1 MKKGL
6 KRLVALTIAGLITS
20 ISLIQIPANANT
32 SKPILSL
39 EKAIDSAIDN
49 SYQIVLN
56 EEKQDML
63 EEKDDFYQDVDM
75 DDDGYND
82 IQMSQNEQKRKF
94 LEDQISVDVTSKYNS
109 MVILEKELENIVIDI
124 EIKTKEYENMELKKK
139 IGLVSTI
146 EMQNAKAE
154 LEKLKAEK
162 KSKEQELKNSKKV
175 FEIITDI
182 DVEDYDLEDNVKFK
196 PLKLDESLD
205 SYLDDRIDTYFRYN
219 KKLADWVEDNYSSTA
234 ESKPVAPDSNNNKY
248 NEKDE
253 EGNPKYNFESDLNKW
268 RVDYQNWI
276 SVSLKDIESE
286 YNANT
291 AVDSVND
298 GKRTMKQTLL
308 TTYTKLV
315 TLEGNITSMKAQ
327 LDVLYNKTKITK
339 LQYDLGLAT
348 KQEYYKQLLTT
359 EQLEVSY
366 NSLIN
371 SYNDLKEKIDK
382 PWTLSSGM

>member
-1 MKKGL
+1 MKKSL
-6 KRLVALTIAGLITS
+6 KRIVALTIAGLITS
-20 ISLIQIPANANT
+20 ASLIQIPANANT

-39 EKAIDSAIDN
+39 EKAIESAIDN

-109 MVILEKELENIVIDI
+109 MVILEQELENIEIDI

-139 IGLVSTI
+139 IGLVTTI
-146 EMQNAKAE
+146 EIQNAKAE
-154 LEKLKAEK
+154 LEKLKADK

-175 FEIITDI
+175 FEIITDV

-234 ESKPVAPDSNNNKY
+234 GSKPTPP
-248 NEKDE
+248 NENDYKDE
-253 EGNPKYNFESDLNKW
+253 EGNTKPEYKDALNNW
-268 RVDYQNWI
+268 STNYYNWI

-327 LDVLYNKTKITK
+327 LDVLYNKTKIIK
-339 LQYDLGLAT
+339 LQYDIGLAT
-348 KQEYYKQLLTT
+348 KQDYYKQLLAT

-366 NSLIN
+366 SSLIN

-382 PWTLSSGM
+382 PWALSSGM

>member
-1 MKKGL
+1 MKNGL

-39 EKAIDSAIDN
+39 EKAIESAIDN

-154 LEKLKAEK
+154 LGKLKAEK

-234 ESKPVAPDSNNNKY
+234 GSKPVAPDSNNNKY

>member
-1 MKKGL
+1 MKKSL
-6 KRLVALTIAGLITS
+6 KRIVALTIAGLITS
-20 ISLIQIPANANT
+20 ASLIQIPANANT

-39 EKAIDSAIDN
+39 EKAIESAIDN

-63 EEKDDFYQDVDM
+63 EEKDDFYQDIDM

-109 MVILEKELENIVIDI
+109 MVILEQELENIEIDI

-139 IGLVSTI
+139 IGLVTTI
-146 EMQNAKAE
+146 EIQNAKAE
-154 LEKLKAEK
+154 LEKLKADK
-162 KSKEQELKNSKKV
+162 KSKEQELENSKKV
-175 FEIITDI
+175 FEIITDV

-234 ESKPVAPDSNNNKY
+234 GSKPTPP
-248 NEKDE
+248 NENDYKDE
-253 EGNPKYNFESDLNKW
+253 EGNTKPEYKDALNNW
-268 RVDYQNWI
+268 STNYYNWI

-327 LDVLYNKTKITK
+327 LDVLYNKTKIIK
-339 LQYDLGLAT
+339 LQYDIGLAT
-348 KQEYYKQLLTT
+348 KQDYYKQLLAT

-366 NSLIN
+366 SSLIN

-382 PWTLSSGM
+382 PWALSSGM

>member
-1 MKKGL
+1 MKKSL
-6 KRLVALTIAGLITS
+6 KRIVALTIAGLITS
-20 ISLIQIPANANT
+20 ASLIQIPANANT

-39 EKAIDSAIDN
+39 EKAIESAIDN

-109 MVILEKELENIVIDI
+109 MVILEQELENIEIDI
-124 EIKTKEYENMELKKK
+124 EIKIKEYENMELKKK

-146 EMQNAKAE
+146 EIQNVKAE
-154 LEKLKAEK
+154 LEKLKADK
-162 KSKEQELKNSKKV
+162 KSKEQELENSKKV
-175 FEIITDI
+175 FEIITDV

-234 ESKPVAPDSNNNKY
+234 GSKPTPP
-248 NEKDE
+248 NENDYKDE
-253 EGNPKYNFESDLNKW
+253 EGNTKPEYKDALNNW
-268 RVDYQNWI
+268 STNYYNWI

-327 LDVLYNKTKITK
+327 LDVLYNKTKIIK
-339 LQYDLGLAT
+339 LQYDIGLAT
-348 KQEYYKQLLTT
+348 KQDYYKQLLAT

-366 NSLIN
+366 SSLIN

-382 PWTLSSGM
+382 PWALSSGM

>member
-1 MKKGL
+1 MKKSL
-6 KRLVALTIAGLITS
+6 KRIVALMIAGLITS
-20 ISLIQIPANANT
+20 ASLIQIPANANT

-39 EKAIDSAIDN
+39 EKAIESAIDN

-109 MVILEKELENIVIDI
+109 MVILEQELENLEIDI

-139 IGLVSTI
+139 IGLVTTI
-146 EMQNAKAE
+146 EIQNAKAE
-154 LEKLKAEK
+154 LEKLKADK
-162 KSKEQELKNSKKV
+162 KSKEQELENSKKV
-175 FEIITDI
+175 FEIITDV

-234 ESKPVAPDSNNNKY
+234 GSKPTPP
-248 NEKDE
+248 NENDYKDE
-253 EGNPKYNFESDLNKW
+253 EGNTKPEYKDALNNW
-268 RVDYQNWI
+268 STNYYNWI

-327 LDVLYNKTKITK
+327 LDVLYNKTKIIK
-339 LQYDLGLAT
+339 LQYDIGLDT
-348 KQEYYKQLLTT
+348 KQDYYKQLLAT

-366 NSLIN
+366 SSLIN

-382 PWTLSSGM
+382 PWALSSGM

>member
-1 MKKGL
+1 MKKSL
-6 KRLVALTIAGLITS
+6 KRIVALTIAGLITS
-20 ISLIQIPANANT
+20 ASLIQIPANANT

-39 EKAIDSAIDN
+39 EKAIESAIDN

-109 MVILEKELENIVIDI
+109 MVILEQELENIEIDI

-146 EMQNAKAE
+146 EIQNAKAE
-154 LEKLKAEK
+154 LEKLKADK
-162 KSKEQELKNSKKV
+162 KSKEQELKNSKRV
-175 FEIITDI
+175 FETITDV
-182 DVEDYDLEDNVKFK
+182 DVEDYDLEDNIKFK

-234 ESKPVAPDSNNNKY
+234 GSKPTPP
-248 NEKDE
+248 NENDYKDE
-253 EGNPKYNFESDLNKW
+253 EGNTKPEYKDALNNW
-268 RVDYQNWI
+268 STNYYNWI

-327 LDVLYNKTKITK
+327 LDVLYNKTKIIK
-339 LQYDLGLAT
+339 LQYDIGLAT
-348 KQEYYKQLLTT
+348 KQDYYKQLLAT
-359 EQLEVSY
+359 EQLEINYS
-366 NSLIN
+366 SLIN

-382 PWTLSSGM
+382 PWALSSGM

>member
-1 MKKGL
+1 MKKSL
-6 KRLVALTIAGLITS
+6 KRIVALTIAGLITS
-20 ISLIQIPANANT
+20 ASLIQIPANANT

-39 EKAIDSAIDN
+39 EKAIESAIDN

-94 LEDQISVDVTSKYNS
+94 LEDQISIDVTSKYNS
-109 MVILEKELENIVIDI
+109 MVILEQELENIEIDI

-139 IGLVSTI
+139 IGLVTTI
-146 EMQNAKAE
+146 EIQNAKAE
-154 LEKLKAEK
+154 LEKLKADK

-175 FEIITDI
+175 FDLITDV

-219 KKLADWVEDNYSSTA
+219 KKLADWVEDNYSSA
-234 ESKPVAPDSNNNKY
+234 AGSKPTPP
-248 NEKDE
+248 NENDYKDE
-253 EGNPKYNFESDLNKW
+253 EGNTKPEYKDALNNW
-268 RVDYQNWI
+268 STNYYNWI

-327 LDVLYNKTKITK
+327 LDVLYNKTKIIK
-339 LQYDLGLAT
+339 LQYDIGLAT
-348 KQEYYKQLLTT
+348 KQDYYKQLLAT

-366 NSLIN
+366 SSLIN

-382 PWTLSSGM
+382 PWALSSGM

>member
-39 EKAIDSAIDN
+39 EKAIESAIDN

>member
-1 MKKGL
+1 MKKSL
-6 KRLVALTIAGLITS
+6 KRIVALTIAGLITS
-20 ISLIQIPANANT
+20 ASLIQIPANANT

-39 EKAIDSAIDN
+39 EKAIESAIDN

-109 MVILEKELENIVIDI
+109 MVILEQELENIEIDI

-146 EMQNAKAE
+146 EIQNAKAE
-154 LEKLKAEK
+154 LGKLKADK
-162 KSKEQELKNSKKV
+162 KSKEQELKNSKRV
-175 FEIITDI
+175 FEIITDV
-182 DVEDYDLEDNVKFK
+182 DVEDYDLEDNIKFK

-234 ESKPVAPDSNNNKY
+234 GSKPTPP
-248 NEKDE
+248 NENDYKDE
-253 EGNPKYNFESDLNKW
+253 EGNTKPEYKDALNNW
-268 RVDYQNWI
+268 STNYYNWI

-327 LDVLYNKTKITK
+327 LDVLYNKTKIIK
-339 LQYDLGLAT
+339 LQYDIGLAT
-348 KQEYYKQLLTT
+348 KQDYYKQLLAT
-359 EQLEVSY
+359 EQLEINYS
-366 NSLIN
+366 SLIN

-382 PWTLSSGM
+382 PWALSSGM

>member
-82 IQMSQNEQKRKF
+82 MQMSQNEQKRKF

-154 LEKLKAEK
+154 LEKLKVEK

-175 FEIITDI
+175 FKIITDI

-219 KKLADWVEDNYSSTA
+219 KKLADWVEDNYSNTA
-234 ESKPVAPDSNNNKY
+234 GSKPIAPDSNNDKY

-253 EGNPKYNFESDLNKW
+253 EGNPKYNFDSDLNKW
-268 RVDYQNWI
+268 KIDYQNWI
-276 SVSLKDIESE
+276 SASLKDIESE

>member
-1 MKKGL
+1 MKKSL
-6 KRLVALTIAGLITS
+6 KRIVALTIAGLITS
-20 ISLIQIPANANT
+20 ASLIQIPANANT

-39 EKAIDSAIDN
+39 EKAIESAIDN

-109 MVILEKELENIVIDI
+109 MVILEQELENIEIDI

-139 IGLVSTI
+139 IGLVTTI
-146 EMQNAKAE
+146 EIQNAKAE
-154 LEKLKAEK
+154 LEKLKADK
-162 KSKEQELKNSKKV
+162 KSKEQELENSKKV
-175 FEIITDI
+175 FEIITDV

-234 ESKPVAPDSNNNKY
+234 GSKPIAPDSNNDKY

-253 EGNPKYNFESDLNKW
+253 KGNPKYNFDSDLNKW

-276 SVSLKDIESE
+276 VASLKDIESE

-327 LDVLYNKTKITK
+327 LDVLYNKTKIIK
-339 LQYDLGLAT
+339 LQYDIGLAT
-348 KQEYYKQLLTT
+348 KQDYYKQLLAT
-359 EQLEVSY
+359 EQLEISY
-366 NSLIN
+366 SSLIN

-382 PWTLSSGM
+382 PWALSSGM

>member
-1 MKKGL
+1 MKKSL
-6 KRLVALTIAGLITS
+6 KRIVALTIAGLITS
-20 ISLIQIPANANT
+20 ASLIQIPANANT

-39 EKAIDSAIDN
+39 EKAIESAIDN

-109 MVILEKELENIVIDI
+109 MVILEQELENLEIDI

-139 IGLVSTI
+139 IGLVTTI
-146 EMQNAKAE
+146 EIQNAKAE
-154 LEKLKAEK
+154 LEKLKADK
-162 KSKEQELKNSKKV
+162 KSKEQELENSKKV

-234 ESKPVAPDSNNNKY
+234 GSKPTPP
-248 NEKDE
+248 NENDYKDE
-253 EGNPKYNFESDLNKW
+253 EGNTKPEYKDALNNW
-268 RVDYQNWI
+268 STNYYNWI

-327 LDVLYNKTKITK
+327 LDVLYNKTKIIK
-339 LQYDLGLAT
+339 LQYDIGLAT
-348 KQEYYKQLLTT
+348 KQDYYKQLLAT

-366 NSLIN
+366 SSLIN

-382 PWTLSSGM
+382 PWALSSGM

>member
-1 MKKGL
+1 MKKSL
-6 KRLVALTIAGLITS
+6 KRIVALTIAGLITS
-20 ISLIQIPANANT
+20 ASLIQIPANANT

-39 EKAIDSAIDN
+39 EKAIESAIDN

-109 MVILEKELENIVIDI
+109 MVILEQELENLEIDI

-139 IGLVSTI
+139 IGLVTTI
-146 EMQNAKAE
+146 EIQNAKAE
-154 LEKLKAEK
+154 LEKLKADK

-175 FEIITDI
+175 FEIIMDV

-234 ESKPVAPDSNNNKY
+234 GSKPTPP
-248 NEKDE
+248 NENDYKDE
-253 EGNPKYNFESDLNKW
+253 EGNTKPEYKDALNNW
-268 RVDYQNWI
+268 STNYYNWI

-327 LDVLYNKTKITK
+327 LDVLYNKTKIIK
-339 LQYDLGLAT
+339 LQYDIGLAT
-348 KQEYYKQLLTT
+348 KQDYYKQLLAT

-366 NSLIN
+366 SSLIN

-382 PWTLSSGM
+382 PWALSSGM

>member
-234 ESKPVAPDSNNNKY
+234 GSKPTPP
-248 NEKDE
+248 NENDYKDE
-253 EGNPKYNFESDLNKW
+253 EGNTKPEYKDALNNW
-268 RVDYQNWI
+268 STNYYNWI

>member
-1 MKKGL
+1 MKKSL
-6 KRLVALTIAGLITS
+6 KRIVALTIAGLITS
-20 ISLIQIPANANT
+20 ASLIQIPANANT

-39 EKAIDSAIDN
+39 EKAIESAIDN

-109 MVILEKELENIVIDI
+109 MVILEQELENLEIDI

-139 IGLVSTI
+139 IGLVTTI
-146 EMQNAKAE
+146 EIQNAKAE
-154 LEKLKAEK
+154 LEKLKADK
-162 KSKEQELKNSKKV
+162 KSKEQELENSKKV
-175 FEIITDI
+175 FEIITDV

-234 ESKPVAPDSNNNKY
+234 GSKPTPP
-248 NEKDE
+248 NENDYKDE
-253 EGNPKYNFESDLNKW
+253 EGNTKPEYKDALNNW
-268 RVDYQNWI
+268 STNYYNWI

-327 LDVLYNKTKITK
+327 LDVLYNKTKIIK
-339 LQYDLGLAT
+339 LQYDIGLAT
-348 KQEYYKQLLTT
+348 KQDYYKQLLAT

-366 NSLIN
+366 SSLIN

-382 PWTLSSGM
+382 PWALSSGM

>member
-1 MKKGL
+1 MKKSL
-6 KRLVALTIAGLITS
+6 KRIVALTIAGLITS
-20 ISLIQIPANANT
+20 ASLIQIPANANT

-39 EKAIDSAIDN
+39 EKAIESAIDN

-109 MVILEKELENIVIDI
+109 MVILEQELENIEIDI

-146 EMQNAKAE
+146 EIQNAKAE
-154 LEKLKAEK
+154 LEKLKTDK

-175 FEIITDI
+175 FEIITDV

-234 ESKPVAPDSNNNKY
+234 GSKPTPP
-248 NEKDE
+248 NENDYKDE
-253 EGNPKYNFESDLNKW
+253 EGNTKPEYKDALNNW
-268 RVDYQNWI
+268 STNYYNWI

-327 LDVLYNKTKITK
+327 LDVLYNKTKIIK
-339 LQYDLGLAT
+339 LQYDIGLAT
-348 KQEYYKQLLTT
+348 KQDYYKQLLAT

-366 NSLIN
+366 SSLIN

-382 PWTLSSGM
+382 PWALSSGM

>member
-1 MKKGL
+1 MKKSL
-6 KRLVALTIAGLITS
+6 KRIVALTIAGLITS
-20 ISLIQIPANANT
+20 ASLIQIPANANT

-39 EKAIDSAIDN
+39 EKAIESAIDN

-109 MVILEKELENIVIDI
+109 MVILEQELENIEIDI

-146 EMQNAKAE
+146 EIQNAKAE
-154 LEKLKAEK
+154 LEKLKADK
-162 KSKEQELKNSKKV
+162 KSKEQELKNSKRV
-175 FEIITDI
+175 FEIITDV
-182 DVEDYDLEDNVKFK
+182 DVEDYDLEDNIKFK

-234 ESKPVAPDSNNNKY
+234 GSKPTPP
-248 NEKDE
+248 NENDYKDE
-253 EGNPKYNFESDLNKW
+253 EGNTKPEYKDALNNW
-268 RVDYQNWI
+268 STNYYNWI

-327 LDVLYNKTKITK
+327 LDVLYNKTKIIK
-339 LQYDLGLAT
+339 LQYDIGLAT
-348 KQEYYKQLLTT
+348 KQDYYKQLLAT
-359 EQLEVSY
+359 EQLEINYS
-366 NSLIN
+366 SLIN

-382 PWTLSSGM
+382 PWALSSGM

>member
-1 MKKGL
+1 MKKSL
-6 KRLVALTIAGLITS
+6 KRIVALTIAGLITS
-20 ISLIQIPANANT
+20 ASLIQIPANANT

-39 EKAIDSAIDN
+39 EKAIESAIDN

-94 LEDQISVDVTSKYNS
+94 LEDQISVDVTSKYHS
-109 MVILEKELENIVIDI
+109 MVILEQELENIEIDI

-139 IGLVSTI
+139 IGLVTTI
-146 EMQNAKAE
+146 EIQNAKAE
-154 LEKLKAEK
+154 LEKLKADK

-175 FEIITDI
+175 FEIITDV

-234 ESKPVAPDSNNNKY
+234 GSKPTPP
-248 NEKDE
+248 NENDYKDE
-253 EGNPKYNFESDLNKW
+253 EGNTKPEYKDALNNW
-268 RVDYQNWI
+268 STNYYNWI

-327 LDVLYNKTKITK
+327 LDVLYNKTKIIK
-339 LQYDLGLAT
+339 LQYDIGLAT
-348 KQEYYKQLLTT
+348 KQDYYKQLLAT

-366 NSLIN
+366 SSLIN

-382 PWTLSSGM
+382 PWALSSGM

>member
-1 MKKGL
+1 MKKSL
-6 KRLVALTIAGLITS
+6 KRIVALTIAGLITS
-20 ISLIQIPANANT
+20 ASLIQIPANANT

-39 EKAIDSAIDN
+39 EKAIESAIDN

-109 MVILEKELENIVIDI
+109 MVILEQELENLEIDI

-139 IGLVSTI
+139 IGLVTTI
-146 EMQNAKAE
+146 EIQNAKAE
-154 LEKLKAEK
+154 LEKLKADK
-162 KSKEQELKNSKKV
+162 KSKEQELENSKKV
-175 FEIITDI
+175 FEIITDV

-234 ESKPVAPDSNNNKY
+234 GSKPTPP
-248 NEKDE
+248 NENDYKDE
-253 EGNPKYNFESDLNKW
+253 EGNTKPEYKDALNNW
-268 RVDYQNWI
+268 STNYYNWI

-286 YNANT
+286 YNVNT

-327 LDVLYNKTKITK
+327 LDVLYNKTKIIK
-339 LQYDLGLAT
+339 LQYDIGLAT
-348 KQEYYKQLLTT
+348 KQDYYKQLLAT

-366 NSLIN
+366 SSLIN

-382 PWTLSSGM
+382 PWALSSGM

>member
-175 FEIITDI
+175 FKIITDI

-205 SYLDDRIDTYFRYN
+205 SYLDNRIDTYFRYN
-219 KKLADWVEDNYSSTA
+219 KKLANWVEDNYSSTA
-234 ESKPVAPDSNNNKY
+234 GSKPTPP
-248 NEKDE
+248 NENDYKDE
-253 EGNPKYNFESDLNKW
+253 EGNTKPEYKDALNNW
-268 RVDYQNWI
+268 STNYYNWI

-371 SYNDLKEKIDK
+371 SYNDLKEKIEK

>member
-1 MKKGL
+1 MKKSL
-6 KRLVALTIAGLITS
+6 KRIVALTIAGLITS
-20 ISLIQIPANANT
+20 ASLIQIPANANT

-39 EKAIDSAIDN
+39 EKAIESAIDN

-109 MVILEKELENIVIDI
+109 MVILEQELENLEIDI

-139 IGLVSTI
+139 IGLVTTI
-146 EMQNAKAE
+146 EIQNAKAE
-154 LEKLKAEK
+154 LEKLKADK

-175 FEIITDI
+175 FEIITDV
-182 DVEDYDLEDNVKFK
+182 DVEDYDLEYNVKFK

-234 ESKPVAPDSNNNKY
+234 GSKPTPP
-248 NEKDE
+248 NENDYKDE
-253 EGNPKYNFESDLNKW
+253 EGNTKPEYKDALNNW
-268 RVDYQNWI
+268 STNYYNWI

-327 LDVLYNKTKITK
+327 LDVLYNKTKIIK
-339 LQYDLGLAT
+339 LQYDIGLAT
-348 KQEYYKQLLTT
+348 KQDYYKQLLAT

-366 NSLIN
+366 SSLIN

-382 PWTLSSGM
+382 PWALSSGM

>member
-1 MKKGL
+1 MKNGL
-6 KRLVALTIAGLITS
+6 RRLVALTIAGLITS
-20 ISLIQIPANANT
+20 VSLIQIPVNANT

-39 EKAIDSAIDN
+39 EKAIDFAIDN

-139 IGLVSTI
+139 VGLVSTI

-154 LEKLKAEK
+154 LEKFKAEK

-234 ESKPVAPDSNNNKY
+234 GSKPTPP
-248 NEKDE
+248 NENDYKDE
-253 EGNPKYNFESDLNKW
+253 EGNTKPEYKDALNNW
-268 RVDYQNWI
+268 STNYYNWI

-298 GKRTMKQTLL
+298 GKRTMKQTLI

>member
-1 MKKGL
+1 MKKSL
-6 KRLVALTIAGLITS
+6 KRIVALTIAGLITS
-20 ISLIQIPANANT
+20 ASLIQIPANANT

-39 EKAIDSAIDN
+39 EKAIESAIDN

-109 MVILEKELENIVIDI
+109 MVILEQELENLEIDI

-139 IGLVSTI
+139 IGLVTTI
-146 EMQNAKAE
+146 EIQNAKAE
-154 LEKLKAEK
+154 LEKLKADK

-175 FEIITDI
+175 FEIITDV

-234 ESKPVAPDSNNNKY
+234 GSKPTPP
-248 NEKDE
+248 NENDYKDE
-253 EGNPKYNFESDLNKW
+253 EGNTKPEYKDALNNW
-268 RVDYQNWI
+268 STNYYNWI

-327 LDVLYNKTKITK
+327 LDVLYNKTKIIK
-339 LQYDLGLAT
+339 LQYDIGLAT
-348 KQEYYKQLLTT
+348 KQDYYKQLLAT

-366 NSLIN
+366 SSLIN

-382 PWTLSSGM
+382 PWALSSGM

>member
-1 MKKGL
+1 MKNGL

-39 EKAIDSAIDN
+39 EKAIESAIDN

-146 EMQNAKAE
+146 DMQNAKAE

-219 KKLADWVEDNYSSTA
+219 KKLADWVEDNYSNTA
-234 ESKPVAPDSNNNKY
+234 GSKPIAPDSNNDKY

-253 EGNPKYNFESDLNKW
+253 EGNPKYNFDSDLNKW
-268 RVDYQNWI
+268 RIDYQNWI
-276 SVSLKDIESE
+276 SASLKDIESE

-371 SYNDLKEKIDK
+371 SYNDLKEKMDK

>member
-1 MKKGL
+1 MKKSL
-6 KRLVALTIAGLITS
+6 KRIVALTIAGLITS
-20 ISLIQIPANANT
+20 ASLIQIPANANT

-39 EKAIDSAIDN
+39 EKAIESAIDN

-109 MVILEKELENIVIDI
+109 MVILEQELENIEIDI

-146 EMQNAKAE
+146 EIQNAKAE
-154 LEKLKAEK
+154 LGKLKADK
-162 KSKEQELKNSKKV
+162 KSKEQELKNSKRV
-175 FEIITDI
+175 FEIITDV
-182 DVEDYDLEDNVKFK
+182 DVEDYDLEDNIKFK

-234 ESKPVAPDSNNNKY
+234 GSKPTPP
-248 NEKDE
+248 NENDYKDE
-253 EGNPKYNFESDLNKW
+253 EGNTKPEYKDALNNW
-268 RVDYQNWI
+268 STNYYNWI

-315 TLEGNITSMKAQ
+315 ILEGNITSMKAQ
-327 LDVLYNKTKITK
+327 LDVLYNKTKIIK
-339 LQYDLGLAT
+339 LQYDIGLAT
-348 KQEYYKQLLTT
+348 KQDYYKQLLAT
-359 EQLEVSY
+359 EQLEINYS
-366 NSLIN
+366 SLIN

-382 PWTLSSGM
+382 PWALSSGM

>member
-1 MKKGL
+1 MKKSL
-6 KRLVALTIAGLITS
+6 KRIVALTIAGLITS
-20 ISLIQIPANANT
+20 ASLIQIPANANT

-39 EKAIDSAIDN
+39 EKAIESAIDN

-94 LEDQISVDVTSKYNS
+94 LEDQISIDVTSKYNS
-109 MVILEKELENIVIDI
+109 MVILEQELENIEIDI

-139 IGLVSTI
+139 IGLVTTI
-146 EMQNAKAE
+146 EIQNAKAE
-154 LEKLKAEK
+154 LEKLKADK

-175 FEIITDI
+175 FEIITDV

-219 KKLADWVEDNYSSTA
+219 KKLADWVEDNYSSA
-234 ESKPVAPDSNNNKY
+234 AGSKPTPP
-248 NEKDE
+248 NENDYKDE
-253 EGNPKYNFESDLNKW
+253 EGNTKPEYKDALNNW
-268 RVDYQNWI
+268 STNYYNWI

-298 GKRTMKQTLL
+298 GKRTMKQTLI

-327 LDVLYNKTKITK
+327 LDVLYNKTKIIK
-339 LQYDLGLAT
+339 LQYDIGLAT
-348 KQEYYKQLLTT
+348 KQDYYKQLLAT

-366 NSLIN
+366 SSLIN

-382 PWTLSSGM
+382 PWALSSGM

>member
-1 MKKGL
+1 MKNGL

-39 EKAIDSAIDN
+39 EKAIESAIDN

-146 EMQNAKAE
+146 DMQNAKAE

-219 KKLADWVEDNYSSTA
+219 KKLADWVEDNYSNTA
-234 ESKPVAPDSNNNKY
+234 GSKPIAPDSNNDKY

-253 EGNPKYNFESDLNKW
+253 EGNPKYNFDSDLNKW

-276 SVSLKDIESE
+276 SASLKDIESE

-291 AVDSVND
+291 AVDSIND

-308 TTYTKLV
+308 NTYTKLV

-359 EQLEVSY
+359 EQLEVNY

>member
-154 LEKLKAEK
+154 LEKLKTEK

-234 ESKPVAPDSNNNKY
+234 GSKPTPP
-248 NEKDE
+248 NENDYKDE
-253 EGNPKYNFESDLNKW
+253 EGNTKPEYKDALNNW
-268 RVDYQNWI
+268 STNYYNWI

>member
-82 IQMSQNEQKRKF
+82 MQMSQNEQKRKF

-234 ESKPVAPDSNNNKY
+234 GSKPTPP
-248 NEKDE
+248 NENDYKDE
-253 EGNPKYNFESDLNKW
+253 EGNTKPEYKDALNNW
-268 RVDYQNWI
+268 STNYYNWI

-348 KQEYYKQLLTT
+348 KQEYYKQLLTS

>member
-1 MKKGL
+1 MKKSL
-6 KRLVALTIAGLITS
+6 KRIVALTIAGLITS
-20 ISLIQIPANANT
+20 ASLIQIPANANT

-39 EKAIDSAIDN
+39 EKAIESAIDN

-109 MVILEKELENIVIDI
+109 MVILEQELENLEIDI

-139 IGLVSTI
+139 IGLVTTI
-146 EMQNAKAE
+146 EIQNAKAE
-154 LEKLKAEK
+154 LEKLKADK
-162 KSKEQELKNSKKV
+162 KSKEQELENSKKV
-175 FEIITDI
+175 FEIITDV
-182 DVEDYDLEDNVKFK
+182 DVEDYDLENNVKFK

-234 ESKPVAPDSNNNKY
+234 GSKPTPP
-248 NEKDE
+248 NENDYKDE
-253 EGNPKYNFESDLNKW
+253 EGNTKPEYKDALNNW
-268 RVDYQNWI
+268 STNYYNWI

-327 LDVLYNKTKITK
+327 LDVLYNKTKIIK
-339 LQYDLGLAT
+339 LQYDIGLAT
-348 KQEYYKQLLTT
+348 KQDYYKQLLAT

-366 NSLIN
+366 SSLIN

-382 PWTLSSGM
+382 PWALSSGM

>member
-1 MKKGL
+1 MKKSL
-6 KRLVALTIAGLITS
+6 KRIVALTIAGLITS
-20 ISLIQIPANANT
+20 ASLIQIPANANT

-39 EKAIDSAIDN
+39 EKAIESAIDN

-94 LEDQISVDVTSKYNS
+94 LEDQISIDVTSKYNS
-109 MVILEKELENIVIDI
+109 MVILEQELENIEIDI

-139 IGLVSTI
+139 IGLVTTI
-146 EMQNAKAE
+146 EIQNAKAE
-154 LEKLKAEK
+154 LEKLKADK

-175 FEIITDI
+175 FEIITDV

-219 KKLADWVEDNYSSTA
+219 KKLADWVEDNYSSA
-234 ESKPVAPDSNNNKY
+234 AGSKPTPP
-248 NEKDE
+248 NENDYKDE
-253 EGNPKYNFESDLNKW
+253 EGNTKPEYKDALNNW
-268 RVDYQNWI
+268 STNYYNWI

-327 LDVLYNKTKITK
+327 LDVLYNKTKIIK
-339 LQYDLGLAT
+339 LQYDIGLAT
-348 KQEYYKQLLTT
+348 KQDYYKQLLAT

-366 NSLIN
+366 SSLIN

-382 PWTLSSGM
+382 PWALSSGM

>member
-175 FEIITDI
+175 FKIITDI

-205 SYLDDRIDTYFRYN
+205 SYLDNRIDTYFRYN

-234 ESKPVAPDSNNNKY
+234 GSKPTPP
-248 NEKDE
+248 NENDYKDE
-253 EGNPKYNFESDLNKW
+253 EGNTKPEYKDALNNW
-268 RVDYQNWI
+268 STNYYNWI

-371 SYNDLKEKIDK
+371 SYNDLKEKIEK

>member
-234 ESKPVAPDSNNNKY
+234 GSKPTPP
-248 NEKDE
+248 NENDYKDE
-253 EGNPKYNFESDLNKW
+253 EGNTKPEYKDALNNW
-268 RVDYQNWI
+268 STNYYNWI

-348 KQEYYKQLLTT
+348 KQEYYKQLVTT

>member
-1 MKKGL
+1 MKKSL
-6 KRLVALTIAGLITS
+6 KRIVALTIAGLITS
-20 ISLIQIPANANT
+20 ASLIQIPANANT

-39 EKAIDSAIDN
+39 EKAIESAIDN

-109 MVILEKELENIVIDI
+109 MVILEQELENLEIDI

-139 IGLVSTI
+139 IGLVTTI
-146 EMQNAKAE
+146 EIQNAKAE
-154 LEKLKAEK
+154 LEKLKADK

-175 FEIITDI
+175 FEIITDV

-234 ESKPVAPDSNNNKY
+234 GSKPTPP
-248 NEKDE
+248 NENDYKDE
-253 EGNPKYNFESDLNKW
+253 EGNTKPEYKDALNNW
-268 RVDYQNWI
+268 STNYYNWI

-327 LDVLYNKTKITK
+327 LDVLYNKTKIIK
-339 LQYDLGLAT
+339 LQYDIGLAT
-348 KQEYYKQLLTT
+348 KQDYYKQLLAA

-366 NSLIN
+366 SSLIN

-382 PWTLSSGM
+382 PWALSSGM

>member
-1 MKKGL
+1 MKKSL
-6 KRLVALTIAGLITS
+6 KRIVALTIAGLITS
-20 ISLIQIPANANT
+20 ASLIQIPANANT

-39 EKAIDSAIDN
+39 EKAIESAIDN

-109 MVILEKELENIVIDI
+109 MVILEQELENIEIDI

-139 IGLVSTI
+139 IGLVTTI
-146 EMQNAKAE
+146 EIQNAKAE
-154 LEKLKAEK
+154 LEKLKADK
-162 KSKEQELKNSKKV
+162 KSKEQELENSKKV
-175 FEIITDI
+175 FEIITDV

-234 ESKPVAPDSNNNKY
+234 GSKPTPP
-248 NEKDE
+248 NENDYKDE
-253 EGNPKYNFESDLNKW
+253 EGNTKPEYKDALNNW
-268 RVDYQNWI
+268 STNYYNWI

-327 LDVLYNKTKITK
+327 LDVLYNKTKIIK
-339 LQYDLGLAT
+339 LQYDIGLAT
-348 KQEYYKQLLTT
+348 KQDYYKQLLAT

-366 NSLIN
+366 SSLIN

-382 PWTLSSGM
+382 PWALSSGM

>member
-1 MKKGL
+1 MNNSL

-20 ISLIQIPANANT
+20 ASLIQMPVNANT

-63 EEKDDFYQDVDM
+63 EEKDDFYEDVDM
-75 DDDGYND
+75 DDNGYND

-109 MVILEKELENIVIDI
+109 IVILEKELENIGIDI
-124 EIKTKEYENMELKKK
+124 DIKTKEYENMELKKK

-154 LEKLKAEK
+154 LEKLKADR
-162 KSKEQELKNSKKV
+162 KSKKQELKNSKKV

-182 DVEDYDLEDNVKFK
+182 DVEDYDLEDDVKFK
-196 PLKLDESLD
+196 QLKLDESLD
-205 SYLDDRIDTYFRYN
+205 SYLDERIDTYFRYN

-234 ESKPVAPDSNNNKY
+234 GSKPVPP
-248 NEKDE
+248 NENDYKDE
-253 EGNPKYNFESDLNKW
+253 EGNTKPEYKDALKNWSTNY
-268 RVDYQNWI
+268 YNWI
-276 SVSLKDIESE
+276 SASLKDIESE

-291 AVDSVND
+291 AMNSVSD
-298 GKRTMKQTLL
+298 AKRTMKQTLL

-315 TLEGNITSMKAQ
+315 TLEGNIVSMKSQ

-348 KQEYYKQLLTT
+348 KQDYYKQLLTT